1 MEHKVEFADFGGFES
16 IAGEFRKTGEFKIKT
31 GEFVNGVR
39 WRLRWIYASIIMS
52 DAVIDI

>member
-39 WRLRWIYASIIMS
+39 WQWRLR
-52 DAVIDI
+52 